1 MKEGQSAI
9 QIRRATADDTASI
22 ASVLHESFVEYK
34 AFYTAEAF
42 AATTSN
48 SEEIQKRMR
57 EGPVWVAVQ
66 ENMIVGTVSAVLK
79 DRAVYV
85 RGMGILPTTR
95 GQQLGQQ
102 LLEQLD
108 AFAASNSCE
117 FLFLSTTPFLTRAI
131 RLYERC
137 GFKRTDEGPHDLFQT
152 PLFTMVKML
161 VNLAQ

>member
-9 QIRRATADDTASI
+9 QIRRATADDAASI
-22 ASVLHESFVEYK
+22 ASVLHESFVEYE
-34 AFYTAEAF
+34 AFYTPAAF

-57 EGPVWVAVQ
+57 EGPVWVAVR

-79 DRAVYV
+79 DRSVYV

-108 AFAASNSCE
+108 AFA
-117 FLFLSTTPFLTRAI
+117 
-131 RLYERC
+131 
-137 GFKRTDEGPHDLFQT
+137 
-152 PLFTMVKML
+152 
-161 VNLAQ
+161 